1 MICAHLQ
8 LVPDAPASART
19 RLSAPPARLERGAR
33 AFTLIEML
41 VVLGIVG
48 VLAAMTLPS
57 FKKGGKGNI
66 TESATRQLL
75 DDLSYARLKAMG
87 NRTKVYVV
95 FSPDLGWFTGGAA
108 LSGSDINFLTT
119 NVAANNVVGGQ
130 LTSYALFSPRSVGD
144 QPGQSTPLYLT
155 DWRSLPDGAFVP
167 EGAFRQAG
175 IFHNLT
181 SPPFAAN
188 SPLNNQ
194 LIPAD
199 DVAGAAMLRLPF
211 IAFDE
216 LGRLFGRN
224 TNITISLVEG
234 SIMHPKDATGQTN
247 IVTATDAVTT
257 APSIPSGGIAAG
269 IEYLV
274 VGPIGSQVR
283 YPPAGAGSTIYTVG
297 QTFLGLTPPPANRRN
312 FTLVSGSPRVVQL
325 YGVRIDWSTGR
336 AKAVKPELQ

>member
-1 MICAHLQ
+1 M
-8 LVPDAPASART
+8 
-19 RLSAPPARLERGAR
+19 
-33 AFTLIEML
+33 
-41 VVLGIVG
+41 
-48 VLAAMTLPS
+48 
-57 FKKGGKGNI
+57 
-66 TESATRQLL
+66 
-75 DDLSYARLKAMG
+75 
-87 NRTKVYVV
+87 
-95 FSPDLGWFTGGAA
+95 A

-130 LTSYALFSPRSVGD
+130 LTSYALYSPRSVGD

-155 DWRSLPDGAFVP
+155 DWRSLPDGAFIP
-167 EGAFRQAG
+167 EGAFRQPG

-181 SPPFAAN
+181 APPFSAN

-216 LGRLFGRN
+216 LGRLYMRN

-257 APSIPSGGIAAG
+257 APSIPSGGIAGG

-274 VGPIGSQVR
+274 VGPIGSRVR
-283 YPPAGAGSTIYTVG
+283 YPPAGAVSTIYTVG
-297 QTFLGLTPPPANRRN
+297 QTFIGLTPPPANRRN
-312 FTLVSGSPRVVQL
+312 FTVVSGSPRVVQL